1 VASLAALPLAADFSG
16 QAWRFFKTIELPGG
30 LSQESLVEVASDREV
45 YAQASPG
52 LSDLRVIEANSQQE
66 VPYKLLVERGEQ
78 RRSSLAVTLRDL
90 GHVPGQFTSFVA
102 DLRQEGALHN
112 ELEVLTSS
120 QNFQRRM
127 VVEGSADGKEWAV
140 LQEKGQIFD
149 FTIQERS
156 FTTRYTRVQYPS
168 SSVRYLRVRIRN
180 DGEPPLVITG
190 AVAYFAQE
198 LPPRETDLP
207 ATLASREEDAKDRKT
222 LLVLDLGSQ
231 GFPTQ
236 RIAITTSQENFYR
249 QTRLEGSDDA
259 KTWTPVQS
267 ADVLY
272 AYNTPKFVGNKL
284 TVSYPEATYRY
295 YRLTILNEDNPPL
308 PVASA
313 RAFGAL
319 RKLIF
324 SASSGGAYRLYYGN
338 AEARAPSYELER
350 IFPYLVT
357 ENLPQAQLGAH
368 KANPLFAKPPEP
380 FTERYPWL
388 LPTAVAVGG
397 LLIGVFLAGLLR
409 QIRTLLPPPPPRG

>member
-1 VASLAALPLAADFSG
+1 
-16 QAWRFFKTIELPGG
+16 
-30 LSQESLVEVASDREV
+30 VEVAPDREV
-45 YAQASPG
+45 FAQASPG
-52 LSDLRVIEANSQQE
+52 LSDLRVIEANSQRE

-78 RRSSLAVTLRDL
+78 RRSAVAVTLRDL

-102 DLRQEGALHN
+102 DLRQEGTLHN

-120 QNFQRRM
+120 QNFQRRV
-127 VVEGSADGKEWAV
+127 VVEGSPDGKEWAV
-140 LQEKGQIFD
+140 LQDKGQIFD

-168 SSVRYLRVRIRN
+168 SSARYLRVRIRN

-207 ATLASREEDAKDRKT
+207 ASLASREEDAKERKT

-324 SASSGGAYRLYYGN
+324 AASSGGTYRLYYGN

-357 ENLPQAQLGAH
+357 ENLPQARLGAH
-368 KANPLFAKPPEP
+368 QANTLFAKPPEP

-409 QIRTLLPPPPPRG
+409 QIRTLLPPPPPPPPA